1 MRFVATEFGVTLE
14 ATDLKSSVKCN
25 ALGANVLETGL
36 ALIPTETFGSM
47 LKKSNEE
54 DLLLEV
60 NSSRGLLRAGRNK
73 IRFPIMP
80 IEEFPQIPTIEGANY
95 VCEINANSL
104 IKLINEGSAAAS
116 QPQDFPRYLGTCLLK
131 LEDYY
136 LKAVST
142 DGKRLAVAKVP
153 CVENNGIEDDML
165 VLAQSLKEVGKT
177 LISISDTN
185 VKIYADA
192 ATVWFQVENIEFS
205 LRKVDATFPQY
216 NRILNDEVYTRLKF
230 HAPDIIPVLD
240 RVDIIAKTHPAH
252 IMAMTLYNNEVR
264 VTSRSAEHG
273 VVTEVFYGET
283 SENGLTVGFNA
294 DFFIAGVKA
303 LGDSEGVIEFS
314 GEDTQ
319 MRMMREGDDSFLY
332 MLMPARL
339 SNVDFLTDEEM
350 EIVNV

>member
-1 MRFVATEFGVTLE
+1 M
-14 ATDLKSSVKCN
+14 
-25 ALGANVLETGL
+25 
-36 ALIPTETFGSM
+36 
-47 LKKSNEE
+47 
-54 DLLLEV
+54 
-60 NSSRGLLRAGRNK
+60 
-73 IRFPIMP
+73 
-80 IEEFPQIPTIEGANY
+80 
-95 VCEINANSL
+95 
-104 IKLINEGSAAAS
+104 
-116 QPQDFPRYLGTCLLK
+116 
-131 LEDYY
+131 
-136 LKAVST
+136 
-142 DGKRLAVAKVP
+142 
-153 CVENNGIEDDML
+153 
-165 VLAQSLKEVGKT
+165 
-177 LISISDTN
+177 
-185 VKIYADA
+185 
-192 ATVWFQVENIEFS
+192 WFQVENIELS

-240 RVDIIAKTHPAH
+240 RVDIIAKMNPAH
-252 IMAMTLYNNEVR
+252 IMAMTLNNNEVR
-264 VTSRSAEHG
+264 ITSRSAEHG